1 MSATDAPS
9 DTAADKSPSDPSQDA
24 ATSAASSSLAD
35 VPGELVV
42 MSVSETALGTV
53 LGIRA
58 EEPDP
63 DLLALR
69 VAITGVRGSE
79 FTYDLAF
86 EPIAELSD
94 DHVRYLIGELSVAI
108 PQDSVE
114 RMMGSTL
121 DLPKTEGQG
130 GLVIRNPNRADPL
143 ANITVDLTG
152 ELPEQVATLLA
163 EHINPSLAAHGGFA
177 ELVGVDEDKN
187 VYVTMGGGCQG
198 CSLSAATLQ
207 DGIRSAIKSNIPEI
221 LEVIDATDHTAGQ
234 NPFYT

>member
-1 MSATDAPS
+1 
-9 DTAADKSPSDPSQDA
+9 
-24 ATSAASSSLAD
+24 
-35 VPGELVV
+35 
-42 MSVSETALGTV
+42 
-53 LGIRA
+53 
-58 EEPDP
+58 
-63 DLLALR
+63 